1 MKITEKLKMII
12 KCALALD
19 VKEISTDKGILL
31 YDAEEIKEGVE
42 VFIKDET
49 EELKPAED
57 GTYTAEDGTIYEVV
71 EGKISTI
78 TPKEEEVK
86 EEIKEEEVKVESEE
100 VIVEPIEDEGK
111 EEEKVDTETAIK
123 DLTEKVAKMTEA
135 LTEITNSLNALK
147 GEYEELKAKVEK
159 LEGEPAA
166 EPIEE
171 VVVEEPV
178 KASRMSYLK
187 KK

>member
-31 YDAEEIKEGVE
+31 YDAEEVKEGVE

-78 TPKEEEVK
+78 TLKEEEVK
-86 EEIKEEEVKVESEE
+86 EVEEEKVESEE
-100 VIVEPIEDEGK
+100 VVVEPIEDEVK
-111 EEEKVDTETAIK
+111 EEVEVEEPSMEEVI
-123 DLTEKVAKMTEA
+123 AKIEA
-135 LTEITNSLNALK
+135 LTEVVTTLTNELNAIK
-147 GEYEELKAKVEK
+147 GAYEELKERLNKIEA
-159 LEGEPAA
+159 EPTAD
-166 EPIEE
+166 PIEE
-171 VVVEEPV
+171 KPEVEEV
-178 KASRMSYLK
+178 KLSKMAYLRK
-187 KK
+187 K

>member
-31 YDAEEIKEGVE
+31 YDAEEVKEGVE

-78 TPKEEEVK
+78 TLKEEEVK
-86 EEIKEEEVKVESEE
+86 EVEEEKVESEE
-100 VIVEPIEDEGK
+100 VVVEPIEDEGK

>member
-12 KCALALD
+12 KCALAMD

-78 TPKEEEVK
+78 TPKEGEVK
-86 EEIKEEEVKVESEE
+86 EEIKEEEKVEGEE

-123 DLTEKVAKMTEA
+123 DLTDKVAKMTEA

>member
-57 GTYTAEDGTIYEVV
+57 GTYAAEDGTIYEVA

-86 EEIKEEEVKVESEE
+86 EVEEEKVESEE
-100 VIVEPIEDEGK
+100 VVVEPIEDEGK

>member
-57 GTYTAEDGTIYEVV
+57 GTYAAEDGTIYEVA

-86 EEIKEEEVKVESEE
+86 EEIKEEVKAESEE

-111 EEEKVDTETAIK
+111 EEEKVDIETAIK

>member
-1 MKITEKLKMII
+1 MKIKTIMKVALKSM
-12 KCALALD
+12 LSLD

-78 TPKEEEVK
+78 TLKEEEVK
-86 EEIKEEEVKVESEE
+86 EEVKEEKVEGEE

-147 GEYEELKAKVEK
+147 GEYEELKAKIEK